1 MGHNLAS
8 QIQLRGESG
17 AAGGIDMATGIL
29 GDGVWEGMLEELCL
43 AGYVHG
49 EVMAIGSGM
58 GLQEVGS

>member
-29 GDGVWEGMLEELCL
+29 GDLVKGKSIC
-43 AGYVHG
+43 GYT
-49 EVMAIGSGM
+49 
-58 GLQEVGS
+58 

>member
-1 MGHNLAS
+1 MMGN
-8 QIQLRGESG
+8 
-17 AAGGIDMATGIL
+17 
-29 GDGVWEGMLEELCL
+29 GVWEGMLEELCL